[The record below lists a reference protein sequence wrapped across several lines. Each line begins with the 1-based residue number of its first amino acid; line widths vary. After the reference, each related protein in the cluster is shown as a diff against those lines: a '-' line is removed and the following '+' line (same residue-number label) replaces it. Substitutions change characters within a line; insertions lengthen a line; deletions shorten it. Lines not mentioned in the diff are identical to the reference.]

1 MATDAGTP
9 TKKQKLDDGEG
20 VSELD
25 ESKEFDAETQ
35 KALEDIDAC
44 QNEID
49 ALNEKASEEILQAE
63 QKFNKLRKPHFEK
76 RNAVIERIPN
86 FWVTAF
92 VNHPQISA
100 ILDEDEEEC
109 LQFMTKVE
117 VEEFEDIKSGYKIC
131 FHFKENPYFSNKVLS
146 KEFHLGTSAEDE
158 IDTPPGDPTS
168 KSTEVSW
175 SEGKDLVAK
184 ANEAQKASAGSKR
197 QMAALSRTFF
207 QWFTDNTDPSADDI
221 AEVLKD
227 DMWPNPL
234 QYFLASDMD
243 NEENGLDSD
252 EEDLDESVEVAG
264 DEDEEEDL
272 DDIDEEEEGEEE
284 DGEEGGE

>member
-1 MATDAGTP
+1 MATDASTP
-9 TKKQKLDDGEG
+9 SKKQKLEEGEG
-20 VSELD
+20 TSELD
-25 ESKEFDAETQ
+25 ESREFDAETQ

-76 RNAVIERIPN
+76 RNKIIEGIPN

-109 LQFMTKVE
+109 LQFMTRVD
-117 VEEFEDIKSGYKIC
+117 VEEFEDIKSGYKIS
-131 FHFKENPYFSNKVLS
+131 FHFKENPYFSNTELS
-146 KEFHLGTSAEDE
+146 KEFHLGTSGEDE
-158 IDTPPGDPTS
+158 IAGDPTS
-168 KSTEVSW
+168 KNTDISW
-175 SEGKDLVAK
+175 KEGKDLVAK
-184 ANEAQKASAGSKR
+184 ANESQKASAGSKR

-252 EEDLDESVEVAG
+252 DEELDESVEVAG
-264 DEDEEEDL
+264 DDDDEDDL
-272 DDIDEEEEGEEE
+272 DDIDEEEEEEGEEE
-284 DGEEGGE
+284 EGEGGE

>member
-1 MATDAGTP
+1 MATDAGIP
-9 TKKQKLDDGEG
+9 VKKQKMNEGEG
-20 VSELD
+20 TSELD
-25 ESKEFDAETQ
+25 ESREFDAETQ

-76 RNAVIERIPN
+76 RNTIIERIPN

-109 LQFMTKVE
+109 LQFMTRVE
-117 VEEFEDIKSGYKIC
+117 VEEFEDIKSGYKIS
-131 FHFKENPYFSNKVLS
+131 FNFKDNPYFSNKVLS
-146 KEFHLGTSAEDE
+146 KEFHLGTSGEDE
-158 IDTPPGDPTS
+158 VGDPTS
-168 KSTEVSW
+168 KNTDITW
-175 SEGKDLVAK
+175 KEGKDLVAK
-184 ANEAQKASAGSKR
+184 ANESQKASAGSKR

-252 EEDLDESVEVAG
+252 DEELDESVEVAG
-264 DEDEEEDL
+264 DEDDEDDL
-272 DDIDEEEEGEEE
+272 DDIDEEEEEGEEEEE
-284 DGEEGGE
+284 DGGE

>member
-158 IDTPPGDPTS
+158 IGDPTS

>member
-1 MATDAGTP
+1 MSTEGAVPA
-9 TKKQKLDDGEG
+9 KKQKLEEGEG
-20 VSELD
+20 TSELD
-25 ESKEFDAETQ
+25 ESREFDAETQ

-76 RNAVIERIPN
+76 RNTIIERIPN

-109 LQFMTKVE
+109 LQFMTRVD

-131 FHFKENPYFSNKVLS
+131 LHFKENPYFKNKVLT
-146 KEFHLGTSAEDE
+146 KEFHLGT
-158 IDTPPGDPTS
+158 TGDPTS
-168 KSTEVSW
+168 KSTGIEW
-175 SEGKDLVAK
+175 NEGKDLVAK
-184 ANEAQKASAGSKR
+184 ANESQKASAGSKQ

-252 EEDLDESVEVAG
+252 DDELEESVEVAG
-264 DEDEEEDL
+264 DDDDEEDL

-284 DGEEGGE
+284 EEEGGE